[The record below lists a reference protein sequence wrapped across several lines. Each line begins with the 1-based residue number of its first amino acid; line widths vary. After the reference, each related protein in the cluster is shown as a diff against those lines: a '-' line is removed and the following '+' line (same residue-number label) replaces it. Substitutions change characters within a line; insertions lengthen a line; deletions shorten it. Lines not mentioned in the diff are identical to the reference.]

1 MTPACRMCGFLCVR
15 YTALLD
21 YNIDCLKEALEKVF
35 FNENA

>member
-1 MTPACRMCGFLCVR
+1 MCVCMCGA
-15 YTALLD
+15 ALLD